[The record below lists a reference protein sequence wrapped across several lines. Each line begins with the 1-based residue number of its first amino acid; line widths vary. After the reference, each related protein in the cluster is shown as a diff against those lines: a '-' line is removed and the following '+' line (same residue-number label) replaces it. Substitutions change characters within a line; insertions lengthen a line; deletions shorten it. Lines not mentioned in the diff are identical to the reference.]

1 MRSVIALITA
11 SAVLAL
17 SACSAPADPG
27 DQKACELWSK
37 AEQSMLQTVAVVY
50 KLAQEPGGL
59 TEAATAEFNTKRNE
73 LVAAYDAAKKAATS
87 DELKNALQSG
97 IDTDAII
104 YFNIAGATNER
115 IQASKDAVAAVI
127 QQCAVGGIDV
137 GSILGTTK

>member
-1 MRSVIALITA
+1 M
-11 SAVLAL
+11 L
-17 SACSAPADPG
+17 STSRCS
-27 DQKACELWSK
+27 S
-37 AEQSMLQTVAVVY
+37 
-50 KLAQEPGGL
+50 
-59 TEAATAEFNTKRNE
+59 
-73 LVAAYDAAKKAATS
+73 AAYDAAKKAATS